1 MDEKDK
7 IRINEKK
14 ALPNCLI
21 NALTNN
27 EENCTINNLGRI
39 PIFGLF
45 FDVFL
50 LKNWLKNK
58 YFVKLFIF

>member
-1 MDEKDK
+1 MNEKDK

-21 NALTNN
+21 KALTNN
-27 EENCTINNLGRI
+27 EESSTINTLGRI

-45 FDVFL
+45 FDVFVANSL
-50 LKNWLKNK
+50 
-58 YFVKLFIF
+58 VKK